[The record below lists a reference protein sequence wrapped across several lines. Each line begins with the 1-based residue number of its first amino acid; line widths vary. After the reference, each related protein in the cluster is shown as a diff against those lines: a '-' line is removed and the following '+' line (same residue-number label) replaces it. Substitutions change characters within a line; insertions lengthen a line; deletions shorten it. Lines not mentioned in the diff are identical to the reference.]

1 MLTIHSSSVERTS
14 VWVKTSAELPAASAN
29 THSLQK
35 PAMAADTVN
44 ISSQGVQRAQALENQ
59 PARNP
64 YADTIV
70 NFIQL
75 QLQKDQAEGASKEA
89 LAQRLAA
96 GYEGFLSGFEEAY
109 SQLGGVAALPDEVN
123 EALAQTKQQVGAAV
137 AQLAEDYAI
146 AAPAKLAAPVEPGAQ
161 LQQALEQLVKATRTD
176 NLFAAAEN
184 GHSALGQSRSLNLQ
198 LTTAE
203 GDIIE
208 LIAKNT
214 SAAATASSATEL
226 HGRAEQSSQW
236 SLSIQGDLNE
246 QELGAISDFINKL
259 DGLADEFYQGD
270 LSQAVSYA
278 QSLGFDDSQISG
290 FSLSLKQVDIRRVE
304 TTYGGP
310 QAGSSEVKNPH
321 QNRLQLLGQWLEQ
334 LDQLRTTSLN
344 NALPEQWLQQLSVQA
359 MTQWHPAHEKEN
371 AFLTG
376 YLTGASRP
384 AESAV

>member
-35 PAMAADTVN
+35 PAAAADTVN

-109 SQLGGVAALPDEVN
+109 SQLGGAAALPDEVN

-146 AAPAKLAAPVEPGAQ
+146 AAPAKLADPVEPGAQ

-176 NLFAAAEN
+176 
-184 GHSALGQSRSLNLQ
+184 NLQ

-259 DGLADEFYQGD
+259 DGLADEFYQGN

-278 QSLGFDDSQISG
+278 QTLGFDDSQISG